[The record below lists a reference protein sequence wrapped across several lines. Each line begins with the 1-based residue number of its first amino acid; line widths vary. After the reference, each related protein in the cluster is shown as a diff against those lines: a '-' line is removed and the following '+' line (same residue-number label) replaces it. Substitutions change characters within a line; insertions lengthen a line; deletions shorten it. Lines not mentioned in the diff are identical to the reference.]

1 MIKILLTG
9 STGFIG
15 SYLLKKLCKKN
26 KIYVILRKKRNNVLR
41 NKNIEQIYYNN
52 YKDLN
57 KKIKKI
63 KVNTV
68 IHCATHYVKQH
79 KFDDINKLSNSN
91 ILFGNIILENLK
103 MMGVKKFINFS
114 TVWEN
119 FNGKKENYFNLYS
132 AYKAS
137 FLNIINFYN
146 RKLNSIKFFN
156 LVISDTFG
164 ESDKRNKLINILK
177 KNYKKNRKTKIVSK
191 NLYINLINVSDIN
204 NAIELILKSN
214 FKSGSYS
221 LNNKKDFK
229 ITEIVD
235 GINNNLNKK
244 IKVIWLSNKI
254 IKEKIYK
261 FKFLKNWKINNSKIK
276 DIIGIITR

>member
-41 NKNIEQIYYNN
+41 NKNIKQIYYNN

-63 KVNTV
+63 KVNTI

-146 RKLNSIKFFN
+146 RKLNNIKFFN

-164 ESDKRNKLINILK
+164 DSDKRNKLINILK

-221 LNNKKDFK
+221 LNNRKDFK
-229 ITEIVD
+229 ITEIID
-235 GINNNLNKK
+235 AINNNLNKK

-261 FKFLKNWKINNSKIK
+261 FKFLKNWKTNNSKIK
-276 DIIGIITR
+276 DIIRIITR

>member
-41 NKNIEQIYYNN
+41 NKNIKQIYYNN
-52 YKDLN
+52 YEDLN

-146 RKLNSIKFFN
+146 KKLNNIKFFN

-221 LNNKKDFK
+221 LNNRKDFK
-229 ITEIVD
+229 ITEIID
-235 GINNNLNKK
+235 AINNNLNKK
-244 IKVIWLSNKI
+244 IKVMWLSNKI

-261 FKFLKNWKINNSKIK
+261 FKFLKNWKTNNSKIK
-276 DIIGIITR
+276 DIIRIITR